1 MPINMSFKIN
11 FSPLDLMIKFGKSFL
26 VILFGVILYKVVR
39 IFIKKALIKFKSPK
53 KFVTMSTILNSIS
66 KYFIVFF
73 VICEIFYFFGVDIKS
88 ILTIAGIGGITVG
101 LGAQSLVKDF
111 ITGIFILFEDQFA
124 VGDEII
130 IGDKSGKV
138 KAITL
143 RTIILE
149 SEEGFIHII
158 PNSEVKIVTN
168 KTNKKN

>member
-1 MPINMSFKIN
+1 MN
-11 FSPLDLMIKFGKSFL
+11 
-26 VILFGVILYKVVR
+26 
-39 IFIKKALIKFKSPK
+39 
-53 KFVTMSTILNSIS
+53 TILNSIS
-66 KYFIVFF
+66 KYLILFFI
-73 VICEIFYFFGVDIKS
+73 ICKIFYFFGVDIKS